1 MTKLWQRSAAERPI
15 DVSLTSNS
23 TTLARRRRVRGSL
36 VAGFVA
42 FTGWVNPVFGQ
53 AGVPPAPLS
62 NPAEAREFAR
72 LHLPP
77 GVRPGDLLTDQ
88 PQYPE
93 GDVADVYRASLD
105 ALYTT
110 GDKRPARVVLYE
122 TAEML
127 VVTCYKPVCTFVPA
141 HNSVID
147 TLTLQ
152 DLRRATLTR
161 RMIRRDFKYRLPLT
175 LINSKDQSEL
185 SAIGESLVRNT
196 SQGRTNSENP
206 FWVGFMSRYPGAWG
220 MAVLTQVGFNPAHTE
235 AILEVHQNCGSY
247 CNSIEMMLL
256 RKSNGRWQVVE
267 RMAEASQDTDLGH
280 EDLRFRGLG
289 AKRPVAEVRA
299 EHVAD
304 SIKKMRLPRSI
315 RGVVTLSASETPI
328 ALARISVNP
337 GDTANTPWSQ
347 LYSDSRGR
355 YVISNPP
362 LGSVV
367 IGVHC
372 PKSTYRPGAMVGA
385 HNADVK
391 PGTDTT
397 IDFAI
402 DMRPCDAPAVPS
414 LSAARRTLTSP
425 PPLPLDSADLAAGKS
440 ANLSAEEAAI
450 YTAVLNGLGSPT
462 PGFVTLVVNKSR
474 SLCSGSGCADSYRQ
488 RVRYIPE
495 VILSTLENFISVREK
510 QLSLR
515 PDLAA
520 QSDLVSRYA
529 TRSDVVLI
537 GDSALKYLQSQANF
551 SESTYVASHQGNAL
565 GYWEIIHQ
573 AYPSAT
579 AIVSFSAI
587 GFSPRRKQALV
598 EATRA
603 DINGFRTSAMFLLN
617 FADGEWRIVRLF

>member
-1 MTKLWQRSAAERPI
+1 
-15 DVSLTSNS
+15 
-23 TTLARRRRVRGSL
+23 
-36 VAGFVA
+36 
-42 FTGWVNPVFGQ
+42 
-53 AGVPPAPLS
+53 
-62 NPAEAREFAR
+62 
-72 LHLPP
+72 
-77 GVRPGDLLTDQ
+77 
-88 PQYPE
+88 
-93 GDVADVYRASLD
+93 
-105 ALYTT
+105 
-110 GDKRPARVVLYE
+110 
-122 TAEML
+122 
-127 VVTCYKPVCTFVPA
+127 
-141 HNSVID
+141 
-147 TLTLQ
+147 
-152 DLRRATLTR
+152 
-161 RMIRRDFKYRLPLT
+161 
-175 LINSKDQSEL
+175 
-185 SAIGESLVRNT
+185 
-196 SQGRTNSENP
+196 
-206 FWVGFMSRYPGAWG
+206 
-220 MAVLTQVGFNPAHTE
+220 
-235 AILEVHQNCGSY
+235 VHQNCGSY
-247 CNSIEMMLL
+247 CTSIEMMLL

-267 RMAEASQDTDLGH
+267 RMGETSQDTDLGH

-289 AKRPVAEVRA
+289 AKRPVAELRA

-304 SIKKMRLPRSI
+304 SIKKMQSPRSI
-315 RGVVTLSASETPI
+315 HGVVTRSPSGTPI

-362 LGSVV
+362 FGSIV

-372 PKSTYRPGAMVGA
+372 PKSTYRPGAMVGG
-385 HNADVK
+385 HNADVN

-402 DMRPCDAPAVPS
+402 DTRPCDAPALSS
-414 LSAARRTLTSP
+414 LSPAPRRLTSP
-425 PPLPLDSADLAAGKS
+425 PPLLLDSADLTAGRS

-450 YTAVLNGLGSPT
+450 YTAVLNGTGSPI
-462 PGFVTLVVNKSR
+462 PGSVTLVANKAR
-474 SLCSGSGCADSYRQ
+474 SLCSGSGCADTYRQ

-510 QLSLR
+510 RLSLR
-515 PDLAA
+515 PDFAA
-520 QSDLVSRYA
+520 QSDLVSSYA

-537 GDSALKYLQSQANF
+537 GDSALKYLQSQAKF

-565 GYWEIIHQ
+565 GYWEIIQQ

-603 DINGFRTSAMFLLN
+603 DINGFRASAMFLLN